1 MARKKV
7 SFSLNPLLSGP
18 SLASRASSGSPYREL
33 PVGEVD
39 VDPDQPRRVF
49 DTEALAEL
57 AASIKEH
64 GVLCPILVRVGESG
78 TYRLVSG
85 ERRLRAAKLAGLSS
99 IPAVIDSNEE
109 SETSTLAK
117 QLVENMQRQDLTA
130 MERALAIGQLRDT
143 FQLSFREI
151 AKRLGVSKGV
161 VQRSLDVLNLPD
173 DLQAA
178 LIEGASESK
187 ILVIGQVKD
196 RALRKELLQ
205 LINDLTR
212 EELEQRI
219 REGGAGGESSDEKV
233 YRGGTKRGAGRRVS
247 AEDTRLASDLQ
258 RLLGT
263 RVQVLRRRGKPQQ
276 GRLLLEFYSND
287 DLKEI
292 VKRLMGDFQSSDALA
307 KEARRNLS

>member
-1 MARKKV
+1 VARKKV
-7 SFSLNPLLSGP
+7 SFALNPLLSGP
-18 SLASRASSGSPYREL
+18 SLASRAATGSPYREI
-33 PVGEVD
+33 PVAEVD

-64 GVLCPILVRVGESG
+64 GVLCPILVKVAGGG

-85 ERRLRAAKLAGLSS
+85 ERRLRASKLAGLAT
-99 IPAVIDSNEE
+99 IPAVIDSADE

-143 FQLSFREI
+143 FQLSIRDI
-151 AKRLGVSKGV
+151 AKRLGVSKGI
-161 VQRSLDVLNLPD
+161 VQRSLDILSLPD

-178 LIEGASESK
+178 LIDGASESK
-187 ILVIGQVKD
+187 ILVLGRVSD
-196 RALRKELLQ
+196 RALRKELLG
-205 LINDLTR
+205 LIDELTR

-219 REGGAGGESSDEKV
+219 RESGGAGEDEERV
-233 YRGGTKRGAGRRVS
+233 YRGGTKRSSSKRAS

-258 RLLGT
+258 RVLGT

-276 GRLLLEFYSND
+276 GKLMLEFYSND
-287 DLKEI
+287 DLAEI
-292 VKRLMGDFQSSDALA
+292 VKRLMPEPHD
-307 KEARRNLS
+307 